1 MSKYEAAFPLEHSG
15 GDIATGMTK
24 REYYAAHALAVIPRL
39 YEGQP
44 FSADDIARYAFMIAD
59 CMCKESDK

>member
-1 MSKYEAAFPLEHSG
+1 MSIYEAAFPLEHSG
-15 GDIATGMTK
+15 GYVASGITR

-44 FSADDIARYAFMIAD
+44 FSADDIAKYAFMVAD
-59 CMCKESDK
+59 SMCKEAVK